1 MTMTK
6 ARTSRESLAWGNA
19 LLDPAL
25 REAVGALAPPARL
38 VSGYHLGW
46 WDEHGCATRGAAGKA
61 LRPTLV
67 LLAAEAT
74 GGNAVDAL
82 PAAVAVELVH
92 NFSLLHDDVMDR
104 DVMRRGR
111 PTAWTVFGIGSAILA
126 GDALLTVALELVATS
141 GHDRADEA
149 VATLGAAVLSL
160 IDGQCA
166 DLAFETRSEVGLQ
179 ECLTMAAAKT
189 GALLGCACALGGL
202 LAGAPDEHVR
212 RLRAFGAQLGLA
224 FQLVDDILGIWGDP
238 DVTGKPASS
247 DLSSRKKSLPVVAA
261 LSSGTPAGRDL
272 APIYASSGPLSEA
285 DIVHARELVER
296 SGGRAWSETEADI
309 QRARALEHLET
320 AGLRPRPVAE
330 LLALADLVTSRD
342 C

>member
-1 MTMTK
+1 MTMTQ
-6 ARTSRESLAWGNA
+6 ARTSREALAWGNA

-46 WDEHGCATRGAAGKA
+46 WDEHGCATGGAAGKA

-67 LLAAEAT
+67 MLAAEAA
-74 GGNAVDAL
+74 GGSAVDAL

-111 PTAWTVFGIGSAILA
+111 PTAWTVFGIGAAILA

-141 GHDRADEA
+141 GHERADEA

-166 DLAFETRSEVGLQ
+166 DLAFETRNEVGLQ

-202 LAGAPDEHVR
+202 LAGAPDEQVR
-212 RLRAFGAQLGLA
+212 RLRAFGARLGLA

-238 DVTGKPASS
+238 AVTGKPASS

-261 LSSGTPAGRDL
+261 LSSGTPAGRD
-272 APIYASSGPLSEA
+272 AGA
-285 DIVHARELVER
+285 DLRLQR
-296 SGGRAWSETEADI
+296 SAVGRRHRP
-309 QRARALEHLET
+309 RARARGTVRWTRVERDRGRHPT
-320 AGLRPRPVAE
+320 CPRPRAPRSGRTAS
-330 LLALADLVTSRD
+330 ATGRRAARPRRPGDLT
-342 C
+342 